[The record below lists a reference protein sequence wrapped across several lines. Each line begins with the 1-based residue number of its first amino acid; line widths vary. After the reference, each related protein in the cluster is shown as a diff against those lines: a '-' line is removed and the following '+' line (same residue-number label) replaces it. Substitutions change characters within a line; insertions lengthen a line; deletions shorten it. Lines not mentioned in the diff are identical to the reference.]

1 MTSEAAAQKR
11 VNDHAA
17 MMAKKAAYKK
27 ATTIYDSEKTEGLSA
42 KQVSQLVLGEFGVEI
57 KPRTIQRAIQ
67 EGRIGVSPKKMGPQG
82 YLPPKTFDHLTTA
95 FESYIKIMQLNG
107 HGGAVTNNKLLIILK
122 KCTSPSITKCNRGG
136 RPEVIF
142 YSPYLPNLGKA
153 TIKNGTATTMIA
165 GSTAAGEPI
174 PPHLQFQTRA
184 QSVDTQSIN
193 INLVTF
199 LPNIIGKFGTEE
211 KREWAVTFG
220 YNAKGGMDNEH
231 FKEYIRTNIAPLYPD
246 AEDKVSKRVM
256 VKVDSGPGR
265 LEIDFLAEA

>member
-1 MTSEAAAQKR
+1 MTA
-11 VNDHAA
+11 
-17 MMAKKAAYKK
+17 
-27 ATTIYDSEKTEGLSA
+27 SEKTEELSA

-57 KPRTIQRAIQ
+57 KPRMIQRAIQ
-67 EGRIGVSPKKMGPQG
+67 EGRIGVFPKKMVPQG
-82 YLPPKTFDHLTTA
+82 YLPPKTFDHLTTT

-107 HGGAVTNNKLLIILK
+107 QGDG
-122 KCTSPSITKCNRGG
+122 SKCNRGG

-142 YSPYLPNLGKA
+142 YSPHLPNLGKA

-174 PPHLQFQTRA
+174 PPHFQFQTHA

-211 KREWAVTFG
+211 KRKWAVTFG
-220 YNAKGGMDNEH
+220 YNAKGGMDNEQ
-231 FKEYIRTNIAPLYPD
+231 FKEYFRTNIAPLYPD
-246 AEDKVSKRVM
+246 AEDKVDERVM

-265 LEIDFLAEA
+265 LEIDF